1 MAAHLQSVF
10 VLGSLNAMYFGA
22 AFWDFNGGSLGITME
37 FYGASGGNGAI
48 GTEVAPGLCGLCIW
62 RVVGGTLVGCLWLF
76 TSEVL
81 CVNILIIKL
90 TGMKCLQ
97 ELIKVRRW
105 DLIRG

>member
-1 MAAHLQSVF
+1 
-10 VLGSLNAMYFGA
+10 
-22 AFWDFNGGSLGITME
+22 ME

-48 GTEVAPGLCGLCIW
+48 GTEVAPVLCGLCI
-62 RVVGGTLVGCLWLF
+62 VSVLGGTLVGCFMLF

-97 ELIKVRRW
+97 ELIKVRR
-105 DLIRG
+105 